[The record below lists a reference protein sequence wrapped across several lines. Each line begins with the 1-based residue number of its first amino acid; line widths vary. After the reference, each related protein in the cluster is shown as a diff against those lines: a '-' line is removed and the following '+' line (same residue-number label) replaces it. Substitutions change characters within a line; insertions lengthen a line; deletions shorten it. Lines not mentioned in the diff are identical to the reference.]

1 MDPYVFEQSNGLW
14 YERRGDYYFPCLTAE
29 EATPVGVW
37 GQRHLRF
44 LKQNRRALYLE
55 LKTSGRLN
63 AHLADVDRQADA
75 MLDELNLSS
84 GSRGSHLV
92 YDPQGTLPS
101 AKLSEMY
108 RFSVS
113 DKATAGKI
121 QQLTFDASTL
131 ESKIEWREQRPIP
144 KV

>member
-44 LKQNRRALYLE
+44 IKQNRRALYLQ

-63 AHLADVDRQADA
+63 AYLADIDRQAET
-75 MLDELNLSS
+75 MLDQLMTQMAEREGITEEL
-84 GSRGSHLV
+84 
-92 YDPQGTLPS
+92 
-101 AKLSEMY
+101 
-108 RFSVS
+108 
-113 DKATAGKI
+113 KAQDQIA
-121 QQLTFDASTL
+121 
-131 ESKIEWREQRPIP
+131 WVQRMNNIRHRAEEF
-144 KV
+144 VH

>member
-1 MDPYVFEQSNGLW
+1 MEKYIYEETNGLW

-63 AHLADVDRQADA
+63 AHLADIDRQAET
-75 MLDELNLSS
+75 MLDQLMARMAECEGVTEALKAQDQMAWVQWMNSIHHRASEIVLQELI
-84 GSRGSHLV
+84 
-92 YDPQGTLPS
+92 YT
-101 AKLSEMY
+101 
-108 RFSVS
+108 
-113 DKATAGKI
+113 
-121 QQLTFDASTL
+121 
-131 ESKIEWREQRPIP
+131 
-144 KV
+144 